1 MATPDRLERLTDLVL
16 VLLHA
21 SRPRTLEE
29 IATAVP
35 GYPPSREA
43 RRQAFERDKRVLR
56 EEGIPIVTEPV
67 DGPEQY
73 GYRIDPDAFYLPDLG
88 LAPDEQAALHLAVA
102 GVHLGDPSGRDAL
115 AKLGAT
121 GVAEARPVASL
132 VPPPALV
139 ELFAAL
145 RAGAEVHF
153 GYRGARRVV
162 APSSVRFRGGR
173 WYLVGWDRDRGAAR
187 TFRVD
192 RIEGSPELGVAGSAD
207 VPDGA
212 DAADAPLEP
221 WRVVGGDVDDEAEV
235 VHLLV
240 DPVEAPRVVA
250 EVGEGAVEERRDDG
264 SVVLRLGVAG
274 FGVLRSWVLGLLDH
288 AVVVGPP
295 AARAA
300 MVSWLE
306 ATAAGGGGG
315 AGAGGSA
322 GAGAGAATLAVPG
335 RRGGRDR
342 AGAAAPVRD
351 REGAVTGGSD
361 VAPARAPVATI
372 ATSGTS
378 APAATSGPGEQARRP
393 LPASAR
399 LRRLLAMVAWL
410 AEVGSAT
417 IRDVSARFGLPGE
430 EVVQE
435 LELAACCGVPP
446 YSPDALLEIVVTEQ
460 TVEAFL
466 PRDLSRPRR
475 LTPREGLALAASART
490 ILAVPGSDP
499 AGALGRALAK
509 LDAALG
515 DDRRLVIEL
524 DAPPELEAVR
534 DLVAARRPA
543 EIEYHSA
550 STDET
555 TVRVVEPLEV
565 LSLDGHW
572 YLDAYCHRA
581 GGVRRFRVDRIRTL
595 RPLAQVESPLG
606 TATGGSGGTGA
617 ADATGGSTAWTS
629 GAAFVPGPGSVEV
642 RLRLDADAR
651 WVVDTV
657 PVLDEHESED
667 GTTEVALAVGG
678 RAWLERLLLQAG
690 PHARVLA
697 PPEMVDAGRTA
708 ARRVL
713 EAYGRTG

>member
-1 MATPDRLERLTDLVL
+1 MTTPDRLERLTDLVL

-173 WYLVGWDRDRGAAR
+173 WYLVGWDRDRGASR

-192 RIEGSPELGVAGSAD
+192 RIEGSPELGEAGSAD
-207 VPDGA
+207 VPHGA

-221 WRVVGGDVDDEAEV
+221 WRVVEGDADDEAEV

-274 FGVLRSWVLGLLDH
+274 FDVLRSWVLGLLDH

-306 ATAAGGGGG
+306 ATAAVPVGDRT
-315 AGAGGSA
+315 
-322 GAGAGAATLAVPG
+322 GAA
-335 RRGGRDR
+335 
-342 AGAAAPVRD
+342 
-351 REGAVTGGSD
+351 TGGSD
-361 VAPARAPVATI
+361 VTPARAPD
-372 ATSGTS
+372 ATSATS
-378 APAATSGPGEQARRP
+378 APAATPGPGEHPRRP

-417 IRDVSARFGLPGE
+417 IRDVSVRFGLPAD

-534 DLVAARRPA
+534 DLVAARRSA

-555 TVRVVEPLEV
+555 TVRVVEPLDV

-581 GGVRRFRVDRIRTL
+581 GGVRRFRVDRIRAL
-595 RPLAQVESPLG
+595 RPLAQVEPPRG
-606 TATGGSGGTGA
+606 RATAAEGGEGASSASGGEGGVGGMGASGGSGGVGDT
-617 ADATGGSTAWTS
+617 TAWTS
-629 GAAFVPGPGSVEV
+629 GVAFVPGPGSVEV

-657 PVLDEHESED
+657 PVLGGHESED
-667 GTTEVALAVGG
+667 GTTEVVLAVGG
-678 RAWLERLLLQAG
+678 RAWLERLLLQVG

-697 PPEMVDAGRTA
+697 PPAMVDAGRTA